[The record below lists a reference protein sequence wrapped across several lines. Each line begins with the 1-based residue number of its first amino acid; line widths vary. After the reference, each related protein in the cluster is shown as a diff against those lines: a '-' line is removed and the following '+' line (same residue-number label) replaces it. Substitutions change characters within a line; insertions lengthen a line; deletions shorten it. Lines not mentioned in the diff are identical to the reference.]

1 MHLGVDVP
9 RVSIV
14 VYVAAS
20 ILTGF
25 AVSVSGAIG
34 YVGLLVPHAMR
45 MIFGSDHR
53 MLLPASALGGAIAL
67 VIADTLARTAVAPSE
82 LPVGAVTAIGRR
94 ALLYLLAQQGSR
106 VSTPLRTPMPSSPNS
121 SDQPRGNP
129 DVRLSVEQAS
139 YVYAPNPSQA
149 PLFTLE
155 ALSFQA
161 KPGEIVSILGPNASG
176 KSTLLKLI
184 SGALEPLSGRVFL
197 NGFPTHSLA
206 PKIRAQRI
214 ALVQQES
221 RLLFPSRVWEF
232 VLQGRHAH
240 GRGLRFESEDDISI
254 AKNALAQVGASHL
267 TDRWMDQISGGEK
280 QRVILARALSQQ
292 PLLLLLDE
300 PTLHLDI
307 GAQVDLLESLRRLA
321 AENRYTVLVVTHEL
335 NLTGEYADQVVLL
348 QKGKC
353 LRVGSPASV
362 FQKDLLEHVF
372 QAPLN
377 VEMTSSG
384 RPRVTLFDKT

>member
-1 MHLGVDVP
+1 M
-9 RVSIV
+9 
-14 VYVAAS
+14 
-20 ILTGF
+20 
-25 AVSVSGAIG
+25 
-34 YVGLLVPHAMR
+34 
-45 MIFGSDHR
+45 
-53 MLLPASALGGAIAL
+53 
-67 VIADTLARTAVAPSE
+67 
-82 LPVGAVTAIGRR
+82 
-94 ALLYLLAQQGSR
+94 
-106 VSTPLRTPMPSSPNS
+106 STPLRTPMPNSP
-121 SDQPRGNP
+121 DQPRGNP

-240 GRGLRFESEDDISI
+240 GRSLRFESEDDISI
-254 AKNALAQVGASHL
+254 AKNALAQVGALHL

>member
-1 MHLGVDVP
+1 M
-9 RVSIV
+9 
-14 VYVAAS
+14 
-20 ILTGF
+20 
-25 AVSVSGAIG
+25 
-34 YVGLLVPHAMR
+34 
-45 MIFGSDHR
+45 
-53 MLLPASALGGAIAL
+53 
-67 VIADTLARTAVAPSE
+67 
-82 LPVGAVTAIGRR
+82 
-94 ALLYLLAQQGSR
+94 
-106 VSTPLRTPMPSSPNS
+106 STPLRTPTGANPS

-139 YVYAPNPSQA
+139 YVYAPNPAQA

-161 KPGEIVSILGPNASG
+161 KPGEIVAILGPNASG
-176 KSTLLKLI
+176 KSTLLNLI
-184 SGALEPLSGRVFL
+184 SGALAPLSGRVFL
-197 NGFPTHSLA
+197 NGFATHDL
-206 PKIRAQRI
+206 PPLVRAQRI

-240 GRGLRFESEDDISI
+240 GHGLRFESEDDASVV
-254 AKNALAQVGASHL
+254 KNALAQVGASHL
-267 TDRWMDQISGGEK
+267 ADRWIDRISGGEK
-280 QRVILARALSQQ
+280 QRVILARALAQQ

-321 AENRYTVLVVTHEL
+321 AENRYTVIVVTHEL

-353 LRVGSPASV
+353 LRVGPPATV
-362 FQKDLLEHVF
+362 FQRDLLEHVF
-372 QAPLN
+372 QAPLT

-384 RPRVTLFDKT
+384 RPRVTLFNKE